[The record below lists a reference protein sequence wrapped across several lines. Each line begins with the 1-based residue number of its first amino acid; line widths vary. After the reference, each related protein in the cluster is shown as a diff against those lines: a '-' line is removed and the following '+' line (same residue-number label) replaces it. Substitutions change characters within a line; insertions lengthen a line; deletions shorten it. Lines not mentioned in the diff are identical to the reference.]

1 MSSNIRKEMVA
12 HWHSFKNPLINDILI
27 NLEKLEKKLKPLSK
41 NDEVAINTLLQTCEK
56 ISADKVDELSIIRL
70 FNRLPA
76 AYMLYLVHKLQN
88 LNTDLIMKIIAYA
101 QKQKDKDPDVASFFQ
116 RNMVFEKSQLLGRI
130 FSTSRMQNALDVLR
144 KNESS
149 K

>member
-1 MSSNIRKEMVA
+1 MTSNIRKEMIA

-27 NLEKLEKKLKPLSK
+27 NLEKLEQRLKPISK
-41 NDEVAINTLLQTCEK
+41 NDEITINTLLQTCEK
-56 ISADKVDELSIIRL
+56 ISADKVDELTIIRL

-101 QKQKDKDPDVASFFQ
+101 QKQKDKYPDVASFFQ

-130 FSTSRMQNALDVLR
+130 FSTNRMQSVLDVLR
-144 KNESS
+144 KNESG

>member
-1 MSSNIRKEMVA
+1 MSSTIRKEMIA

-56 ISADKVDELSIIRL
+56 ISADKIDELTIIRL

-130 FSTSRMQNALDVLR
+130 FSTNRMQSVLDVLR
-144 KNESS
+144 KNESA